1 MSNNNIEIILKN
13 KINELGEYLISN
25 CNNTNKQNDIRTA
38 LTDLPT
44 YKVLLFVSFIDHNKI
59 DTQINEFIK
68 LFNINDSQDI
78 RNEIKTYLEYFLEVK
93 NILNN

>member
-1 MSNNNIEIILKN
+1 MSIENILKE
-13 KINELGEYLISN
+13 KITELGQYLMSN
-25 CNNTNKQNDIRTA
+25 CNDTNKQNDIRTA